1 MTSTALALLEGE
13 RPRRVSLQLDIDDPE
28 VIAELERRESGD
40 RTRFA
45 LTALRIGVLA
55 LRTAGGQLDGASI
68 REAGTKLLGDMKE
81 LLTAK
86 AGEMTQELAQ
96 SLRAYL
102 DPRTGSLPQR
112 LDALM
117 RTDGELERLL
127 QGHLGADGSTLAE
140 SLARHLGEQSPIFR
154 MLSPSDASGL
164 RSQLSQTLREALV
177 EQRTAVVK
185 QFSLDDK
192 ESALSRLVA
201 ELEGKQ
207 GDLQAD
213 VREQVDKVVKEFSLD
228 KQDSA
233 LSRLVGKVDAAQ
245 RAIADQF
252 SMDNERSALS
262 RMTKLLDA
270 TSMQISSNLTL
281 DDERSA
287 LSRLRRE
294 LKETLADL
302 AKRNTDFQTEV
313 RVTLESMKARKEA
326 EDKGTA
332 HGAIFEDQLGSWLAA
347 EAQRMGDVHEATG
360 STTGKI
366 PRCKVGDHVVTL
378 GSESAAPN
386 VRVVWEAKQDQGY
399 TLKKALSEIDEAR
412 RNREAQLGLFVFSRR
427 VAPEG
432 LADFARHGSDFVIVW
447 DPEDRA
453 TDLVLKVAY
462 SAARALAVR
471 EAGSEEAHAAATE
484 IDRAVR
490 AIEGRLKQ
498 LDEIS
503 TWAST
508 VQANGQ
514 KIYDSARKIRAAIE
528 DEVGALDQQVRSLK
542 SSADC

>member
-1 MTSTALALLEGE
+1 MTSTALTLHDAE
-13 RPRRVSLQLDIDDPE
+13 RPRRISLQLDVEDPE
-28 VIAELERRESGD
+28 VIAELERRHATD
-40 RTRFA
+40 RSKFA

-55 LRTAGGQLDGASI
+55 LRTAGGQLDGAAI
-68 REAGTKLLGDMKE
+68 REAGTKLVGDMKE
-81 LLTAK
+81 LLTEK
-86 AGEMTQELAQ
+86 AGEMTRELAR
-96 SLRAYL
+96 SLQAYL

-112 LDALM
+112 LDALV

-127 QGHLGADGSTLAE
+127 QDHLGADGSTLAE

-154 MLSPSDASGL
+154 MLSPSDANGL
-164 RSQLSQTLREALV
+164 RSQLAQTLREALA
-177 EQRTAVVK
+177 EQRTAVVR

-192 ESALSRLVA
+192 DSALSRLVA
-201 ELEGKQ
+201 ELEEHQ

-213 VREQVDKVVKEFSLD
+213 VREQVEKVVKEFSLD

-270 TSMQISSNLTL
+270 TSKQISSNLTL

-287 LSRLRRE
+287 LARLRRE

-302 AKRNTDFQTEV
+302 AKRNGEFQTEV
-313 RVTLESMKARKEA
+313 RATLESMKARKEA
-326 EDKGTA
+326 EEKGTA

-347 EAQRMGDVHEATG
+347 EAQRAGDVHEATG
-360 STTGKI
+360 ATTGKI

-378 GSESAAPN
+378 GADSAAPD

-399 TLKKALSEIDEAR
+399 TVKRALDEIEEAR
-412 RNREAQLGLFVFSRR
+412 RNREAQLGVFVFSRR

-432 LADFARHGSDFVIVW
+432 LADFARHGSDFVIAW
-447 DPEDRA
+447 DPEEPA

-462 SAARALAVR
+462 SAARALAIR
-471 EAGSEEAHAAATE
+471 EAGGEEAHAAATE

-490 AIEGRLKQ
+490 AIEARLKQ

-503 TWAST
+503 TWATTIQS
-508 VQANGQ
+508 NGQ
-514 KIYDSARKIRAAIE
+514 KIYDNARKIRTAIE
-528 DEVGALDQQVRSLK
+528 DELESLDQQVRALK
-542 SSADC
+542 DSAE